1 MTSIEK
7 KSGLGSPKT
16 AKELLDMYFLQARS
30 QLLETAAIFD
40 RIERA
45 EGGAEARGDP
55 RLEKLREVCDILI
68 NGKGNRA
75 EQFLLLFSD
84 PVEKNGQSMSL
95 P

>member
-1 MTSIEK
+1 MTSIER

-30 QLLETAAIFD
+30 QMLETAAIFD

-45 EGGAEARGDP
+45 EGGAEVLDEAR
-55 RLEKLREVCDILI
+55 LQKLREACDILKD
-68 NGKGNRA
+68 GRGNRA

-84 PVEKNGQSMSL
+84 PVEQKEE
-95 P
+95 